1 MNTHRSVVKRHVLV
15 LGGAGYIGSHA
26 ALALDAA
33 GYRVSV
39 LDNLSTGFRSAVPA
53 HMAFYEGDIGDTAFL
68 SSVLGTGRFDA
79 IMHFAASLIVPESVA
94 DPLKYYHNNTA
105 KSVGVIAAAV
115 AAGVPNIVFSSTA
128 AVYGV
133 PDHVPITENAATR
146 PINPSGASK
155 LMIER
160 ILEDTAA
167 AHALRFAVLR
177 YFNVAGAD
185 PDGRTGQSTAGATHL
200 VKVVAEHLMGRR
212 PIVDV
217 FGTDF
222 DTPDGTGVRD
232 YIHVSDLADLHVRAL
247 DHLLAGGANLTA
259 NCGYGHGFSV
269 REVISAAE
277 RVSGRRIRVSEAPRR
292 AGDPAELIAD
302 TALIK
307 AQFGWSARF
316 DDLETIILHAL
327 RWEEKCGA
335 KQVLESRAAGD
346 RPIMFQKPDAPVP
359 TTTAQ
364 GQVSGADRDGG
375 RVGIN

>member
-1 MNTHRSVVKRHVLV
+1 MNAHRPVMKRHVLV

-53 HMAFYEGDIGDTAFL
+53 HMGFHEGDIGDTDFL
-68 SSVLGTGRFDA
+68 ASVLGTGRFDA
-79 IMHFAASLIVPESVA
+79 IMHFAASLIVPESVS

-115 AAGVPNIVFSSTA
+115 AAGVPHIDFSSTA
-128 AVYGV
+128 AVYGN
-133 PDHVPITENAATR
+133 PASVPIAEDAATQ
-146 PINPSGASK
+146 PINPYGASK

-160 ILEDTAA
+160 ILKDSAA
-167 AHALRFAVLR
+167 AHDLKYAVLR

-185 PDGRTGQSTAGATHL
+185 PEGRAGQSTAGATHL
-200 VKVVAEHLMGRR
+200 IKVVAEHLMGRR
-212 PIVDV
+212 PVVDV
-217 FGTDF
+217 FGSDF

-247 DHLLAGGANLTA
+247 EHLLAGGANLTA

-269 REVISAAE
+269 REVIGAAE
-277 RVSGRRIRVSEAPRR
+277 RVSGKRIRVNEAPRR

-307 AQFGWSARF
+307 AKFGWQARY
-316 DDLETIILHAL
+316 DDLDTIIRHAL
-327 RWEEKCGA
+327 RWEEKCA
-335 KQVLESRAAGD
+335 TRQFLQAMPAGD
-346 RPIMFQKPDAPVP
+346 RPIMFQKPREVP
-359 TTTAQ
+359 AAATAARP
-364 GQVSGADRDGG
+364 GGSDRAGSH
-375 RVGIN
+375 VGTA